1 MKKDKKQKKKKK
13 HKASSSSSSSE
24 DEWVERTSKFY
35 PSLLRVARKRSFSTN
50 IIKVKV

>member
-35 PSLLRVARKRSFSTN
+35 PSYCEWQGKEGCQ
-50 IIKVKV
+50 IIL